1 MLALLSLALPSGSEI
16 TVFLLIVLG
25 GGALLYLLT
34 RRARGAL
41 DRSSYD
47 EYEVESDSPENE

>member
-1 MLALLSLALPSGSEI
+1 
-16 TVFLLIVLG
+16 LG

-34 RRARGAL
+34 RRAREAL

-47 EYEVESDSPENE
+47 EDEAGSGSPENE